1 MDVLLSAVAS
11 DLIGRLISFLIS
23 KYQQPAAAAADGAR
37 LQRALLRAR
46 VILEE
51 AEGRQVTSLAVLRQL
66 RQLRWE
72 MCQSAYALDALMI
85 RAAAAASCRRRRRRR
100 RCQPLLLSLGGDGDV
115 ATVVESLEA
124 ALGGAKELVVL
135 LAGCPRLTRHP
146 YDAYLFMERCMF
158 GRQVEKEQV
167 VDFLLRPAC
176 SSAGD
181 PNPGVLPVVGGREV
195 GKRTLVEHVCIDERV
210 RQHFAKIHRLS
221 SDDLTAAGDEDEYR
235 RFGIDPSSRCL
246 VVVDLVGNV
255 DEEPWRRLCASV
267 RRDSKVIVICRTAE
281 HVARLGTAPRPVAI
295 DRLRRPELWYFFRA
309 LAFGAADP
317 EYLPAEMVAIAAKLF
332 ERNRDFAVFTS
343 LNTLAALLRADM
355 ALHSW
360 RRLARVLGES
370 ANLRLLS
377 DAAHGGRRERYGEK
391 EDLYIC
397 RPSMDA
403 PHCLFYD
410 RRKMPTPTPA
420 GGGGERL
427 PTVTMQDLLTGRVVP
442 GVDAVR
448 FDVLVWQSPIPPYCS
463 YVRTCEMDRDR
474 HVVVVAAA
482 SGGKR
487 LEKRRQR
494 ATLDQEWNKKKREA
508 RWMNES

>member
-167 VDFLLRPAC
+167 VNFLLRPAC

-246 VVVDLVGNV
+246 VVVDLVG
-255 DEEPWRRLCASV
+255 D
-267 RRDSKVIVICRTAE
+267 
-281 HVARLGTAPRPVAI
+281 
-295 DRLRRPELWYFFRA
+295 
-309 LAFGAADP
+309 
-317 EYLPAEMVAIAAKLF
+317 
-332 ERNRDFAVFTS
+332 
-343 LNTLAALLRADM
+343 
-355 ALHSW
+355 
-360 RRLARVLGES
+360 
-370 ANLRLLS
+370 
-377 DAAHGGRRERYGEK
+377 
-391 EDLYIC
+391 
-397 RPSMDA
+397 
-403 PHCLFYD
+403 
-410 RRKMPTPTPA
+410 
-420 GGGGERL
+420 
-427 PTVTMQDLLTGRVVP
+427 DLLTGRVVP

-508 RWMNES
+508 RAGVWIED

>member
-100 RCQPLLLSLGGDGDV
+100 RCQPLLLSLG
-115 ATVVESLEA
+115 
-124 ALGGAKELVVL
+124 
-135 LAGCPRLTRHP
+135 
-146 YDAYLFMERCMF
+146 
-158 GRQVEKEQV
+158 
-167 VDFLLRPAC
+167 AC

-246 VVVDLVGNV
+246 VVVDLVGDV

-281 HVARLGTAPRPVAI
+281 HAARLGTAPRPVAI
-295 DRLRRPELWYFFRA
+295 DKLRRPELWYFFRA

-332 ERNRDFAVFTS
+332 ETNRDFAVFTS

-377 DAAHGGRRERYGEK
+377 DAAHGGRRESYGEE

-494 ATLDQEWNKKKREA
+494 ATFDQEWNKKKREA
-508 RWMNES
+508 ARPGG

>member
-11 DLIGRLISFLIS
+11 DLIGRLISFLIR

-85 RAAAAASCRRRRRRR
+85 RAAAA
-100 RCQPLLLSLGGDGDV
+100 
-115 ATVVESLEA
+115 
-124 ALGGAKELVVL
+124 
-135 LAGCPRLTRHP
+135 
-146 YDAYLFMERCMF
+146 
-158 GRQVEKEQV
+158 VEKEQV

-246 VVVDLVGNV
+246 VVVDLVGDV

-281 HVARLGTAPRPVAI
+281 HAARLGTAPRPVAI

-332 ERNRDFAVFTS
+332 ERNRDFAVFTA

-442 GVDAVR
+442 SVDAVR

>member
-246 VVVDLVGNV
+246 VVVDLVGDV

-281 HVARLGTAPRPVAI
+281 HAARLGTAPRPVAI
-295 DRLRRPELWYFFRA
+295 DKLRRPELWYFFRA

-332 ERNRDFAVFTS
+332 EGVKHFAMI
-343 LNTLAALLRADM
+343 AAVNAHAAALRADK
-355 ALHSW
+355 AARSW
-360 RRLARVLGES
+360 RRIAR
-370 ANLRLLS
+370 AAI
-377 DAAHGGRRERYGEK
+377 DAHGGRGEHGPVRD
-391 EDLYIC
+391 EDESCYMC
-397 RPSMDA
+397 WPSMDA

-410 RRKMPTPTPA
+410 RRKLTTWTPA
-420 GGGGERL
+420 ASTT

-442 GVDAVR
+442 GGGVDTPR
-448 FDVLVWQSPIPPYCS
+448 FDVLVWRSPIPPYCS
-463 YVRTCEMDRDR
+463 YVATCDMGRAHQES
-474 HVVVVAAA
+474 VVD
-482 SGGKR
+482 SGGRKR
-487 LEKRRQR
+487 FEKRRPS
-494 ATLDQEWNKKKREA
+494 ANLEHDEWLDKKRP
-508 RWMNES
+508 MYNGS